1 MKRVTTFGGREFKE
15 MFAAGSSWLE
25 KSVADVNAINVF
37 PVPDGDTGTNMHLT
51 LRSTL
56 EEAERAVNQSVGEIS
71 KAMAQGA
78 LMGARGNSGVIL
90 SQFFRGLAKGLDK
103 NENMSPDAWAKAL
116 MEASHTAYKGLS
128 QPAEGTILTVIR
140 DTATAA
146 QNAAQSYP
154 DDFIAVLEACVDA
167 AKESVARTPLLLPV
181 LRDAGVVD
189 AGGQGF
195 YVIIQGAMLYMKG
208 ELEGM
213 KFSKPE
219 IVAATGV
226 ETSGVPQISMEK
238 EEPYG
243 YCTNFLLVGQK
254 LNPDKVRDRLEGK
267 GQSIVV
273 AGDSNNIRVHI
284 HTYDPGAVLRFATSM
299 GTLHHIQIQ
308 NMDDQHEGFLEMQQP
323 AKAPTVDIAIVT
335 VAPGNGLTEVFK
347 SLGATAIVPGGQT
360 MNPSVKEILQQVDAV
375 PSKKVIVLPNNKN
388 IVLSASQVKPLTSK
402 EVAIIPTKTLPQGI
416 AALLAFNYEGTMEE
430 NVKAMEEAMTVVK
443 TVEITRSVRSTKLN
457 GLEIKEGNFICI
469 IDDKDIVAA
478 SNNIEDVIFKGIAT
492 AGISSSEVVTI
503 YYGSDV
509 VANDAEAMLA
519 KIREKYPDKQIEM
532 VSGGQPH
539 YHYIISI
546 E

>member
-1 MKRVTTFGGREFKE
+1 MKRVSTFGGREFKE
-15 MFAAGSSWLE
+15 MFAAGSVWLE

-56 EEAERAVNQSVGEIS
+56 EEAERALNQSVAEIS

-90 SQFFRGLAKGLDK
+90 SQFFRGLAKVMDK
-103 NENMSPDAWAKAL
+103 NETLTPDIWAKAL

-128 QPAEGTILTVIR
+128 QPAEGTILTVMR

-146 QNAAQSYP
+146 QVAAQSNP
-154 DDFIAVLEACVDA
+154 GDMVAVMEACVEA
-167 AKESVARTPLLLPV
+167 SKESVARTPLLLPV

-195 YVIIQGAMLYMKG
+195 YVIMQGALLYLKG

-219 IVAATGV
+219 IVVATGV

-238 EEPYG
+238 EEPFG

-254 LNPDKVRDRLEGK
+254 LNPDKIKERLEGK

-284 HTYDPGAVLRFATSM
+284 HTYDPGAILRFATSM

-308 NMDDQHEGFLEMQQP
+308 NMDDQHEGFKEMQQAP
-323 AKAPTVDIAIVT
+323 KAAAADIAIIT
-335 VAPGNGLTEVFK
+335 VAPGIGMTEVFK
-347 SLGATAIVPGGQT
+347 SLGASAVVPGGQT
-360 MNPSVKEILQQVDAV
+360 MNPSVKEILQQVDDV

-402 EVAIIPTKTLPQGI
+402 EVVVIPTKTLPQGI
-416 AALLAFNYEGTMEE
+416 AALLAFNYEGTIEE
-430 NVKAMEEAMTVVK
+430 NAKAMEQAITSVK

-457 GLEIKEGNFICI
+457 GLEIKDGDFIGI

-478 SNNIEDVIFKGIAT
+478 SGNIDDVVSKAVTT
-492 AGISSSEVVTI
+492 AGIGSSEVVTI

-509 VANDAEAMLA
+509 TAETAEIMLA
-519 KIREKYPDKQIEM
+519 KIREKYPEKQIEM
-532 VSGGQPH
+532 VNGGQPH
-539 YHYIISI
+539 YYYIISI